1 MPVRSARPCRIC
13 SAPLGLAWLPEPDR
27 GTAEIVLAE
36 VLNNIVEHAQAPK
49 AGDIEVLL
57 SHTTQGLAC
66 TVIDRG
72 LRMPGGRLPEG
83 VPASLSVPTG
93 DLPEGGFGWHLI
105 RLLATDLAYR
115 RHGDRNELSFRL
127 RLDMTSPD
135 VRRFFRL
142 KHGHNPAMFPPRL
155 RHRPSPVFT
164 A

>member
-1 MPVRSARPCRIC
+1 MPDDAGNPVIRLVVQSDARSVRA
-13 SAPLGLAWLPEPDR
+13 ALQDLFGTLGLACLPEPDR

-127 RLDMTSPD
+127 RA
-135 VRRFFRL
+135 
-142 KHGHNPAMFPPRL
+142 GQ
-155 RHRPSPVFT
+155 
-164 A
+164 